1 MAANIKRLLFISF
14 ITLLVVPTALA
25 ADSNAGKF
33 AVENAM
39 SSALG
44 YLCPASDA
52 LNCRTLDF
60 IMSFG
65 LVFFAFWLGLN
76 MVPQFKGSSVWGSD
90 GAQNAA
96 LAGISVFAALATSAY
111 VWFNKIPF
119 MAYIAPY
126 GLLIVGLILAIT
138 LVSVVFG
145 WRDNTSPGLKILMA
159 GVVLLLVAI
168 FMGGWINT
176 DNGIWVLIG
185 VVAFILIVLGLI
197 LMMAGGSFPA
207 GSRFNFN
214 LARHGTPV
222 PPALPATASGQ
233 QRVNGGNAAGRQ
245 QQAQTIAL
253 QSDLKKALINLLKF
267 LKDLGVSI
275 NSLDDLHK
283 LITKFGRNTRKQQGY
298 LVLEN
303 PKQFKTLFV
312 DKVNTIINKWYISEK
327 LLYAA
332 MREIQKA
339 YPYLK
344 QSPVTWG
351 HINLAYNYCYS
362 LYTELNAASAELRNI
377 QRLSLLNS
385 EKADDLDK
393 LSKPLRKIQ
402 HDETRGIPMML
413 RQTRLLFKHLRE
425 LAKIYRF

>member
-1 MAANIKRLLFISF
+1 M
-14 ITLLVVPTALA
+14 
-25 ADSNAGKF
+25 
-33 AVENAM
+33 
-39 SSALG
+39 
-44 YLCPASDA
+44 
-52 LNCRTLDF
+52 
-60 IMSFG
+60 
-65 LVFFAFWLGLN
+65 
-76 MVPQFKGSSVWGSD
+76 
-90 GAQNAA
+90 
-96 LAGISVFAALATSAY
+96 
-111 VWFNKIPF
+111 
-119 MAYIAPY
+119 
-126 GLLIVGLILAIT
+126 
-138 LVSVVFG
+138 
-145 WRDNTSPGLKILMA
+145 
-159 GVVLLLVAI
+159 
-168 FMGGWINT
+168 
-176 DNGIWVLIG
+176 
-185 VVAFILIVLGLI
+185 
-197 LMMAGGSFPA
+197 
-207 GSRFNFN
+207 
-214 LARHGTPV
+214 
-222 PPALPATASGQ
+222 
-233 QRVNGGNAAGRQ
+233 
-245 QQAQTIAL
+245 
-253 QSDLKKALINLLKF
+253 LKF

-312 DKVNTIINKWYISEK
+312 DKVNTIINKWYIGEK

-362 LYTELNAASAELRNI
+362 LYTEL
-377 QRLSLLNS
+377 
-385 EKADDLDK
+385 KADDLDK

>member
-1 MAANIKRLLFISF
+1 MAANIKRLLFITL
-14 ITLLVVPTALA
+14 ITLLIVPA
-25 ADSNAGKF
+25 AFAVDSSAGGS

-76 MVPQFKGSSVWGSD
+76 MVPQFKGSSVWGS
-90 GAQNAA
+90 GNAQNAA
-96 LAGISVFAALATSAY
+96 LAGIAVFAALATSAY

-126 GLLIVGLILAIT
+126 GLLLVGLILATT

-159 GVVLLLVAI
+159 GVILLLVAI

-176 DNGIWVLIG
+176 DNGIWALIG
-185 VVAFILIVLGLI
+185 IIAFILIILGLI
-197 LMMAGGSFPA
+197 LMMTGGSFPA
-207 GSRFNFN
+207 GSRLNLD
-214 LARHGTPV
+214 LARHRM
-222 PPALPATASGQ
+222 PALPATPSGQ
-233 QRVNGGNAAGRQ
+233 QRANSGNAAGRQ

-253 QSDLKKALINLLKF
+253 QSDLKKALHALLKF
-267 LKDLGVSI
+267 LKEMGISANKL
-275 NSLDDLHK
+275 NDLHK
-283 LITKFGRNTRKQQGY
+283 LITKFGREVKNQKGY
-298 LVLEN
+298 LTLKN

-312 DKVNTIINKWYISEK
+312 NQVEIIINKWYVGQK
-327 LLYAA
+327 LLYTT

-339 YPYLK
+339 YPYLQ
-344 QSPVTWG
+344 QSKATYG

-362 LYTELNAASAELRNI
+362 LYTELNAASMELKKI
-377 QRLSLLNS
+377 LRLSLLNS
-385 EKADDLDK
+385 ENADDLDK
-393 LSKPLRKIQ
+393 LSKPLQEIQ
-402 HDETRGIPMML
+402 RNETHGIPMML
-413 RQTRLLFKHLRE
+413 RQTRLLFEHLRE
-425 LAKIYRF
+425 LARIYKF